1 MLQVED
7 RSSMASRRPSPDS
20 TNALLPQAAPPEA
33 QVSASLT
40 CPSIV
45 VTRCDEKFD
54 TEQESTQPEDDV
66 SVVATDAA
74 KVEKVEEVPV
84 LQHIREAQE
93 ILEENTPNV
102 KVDTQALERLLDR
115 VISLISPSY
124 KSTTTF

>member
-20 TNALLPQAAPPEA
+20 TNALLPQAAQPD
-33 QVSASLT
+33 VSASLT